1 MKVTFAQPKKII
13 VVPERTKTIS
23 EVEILEITDSPQRKT
38 ITVNTDAIG
47 MIVLWEGAEYDAI
60 GQWTTTDI
68 IARIKEIHV

>member
-38 ITVNTDAIG
+38 ITVNTDTIG